1 MQTITTTNQL
11 QFQTNNNN
19 SMKSPATISLIDL
32 YNDAVSRLSGE
43 EIYSK
48 YQHDFNSDHNG
59 KMRGKPPFRE
69 SNSGSS
75 FTVYSDKGFF
85 DAGDGFA
92 GSPADYIHSLSS
104 GRWENAKGRDFFN
117 AVKILCEQA
126 GVTLPERELSQDEIE
141 KAQKWERRRVLLNHV
156 VEFNHGVLQSS
167 LGDIARDYLNSR
179 NINNDAINELKIGYC
194 HKSSDLFN
202 YLKSKGF
209 STDEINVTGVCDKK
223 LDKYISFPWWDSTGK
238 ILTIYYRYSAKKPPE
253 PKEDEEKI
261 PKTHALPGV
270 ETKSHPYLFN
280 SVVKNNHRECIFAE
294 GLFDVIALQLN
305 GETRACSGVAASFSG
320 GRNKEG
326 QITGQIKQLKRHR
339 IERVY
344 HIGDPDEGGDAGTES
359 NLKRLL
365 DAGIEVFIPERL
377 PDGLDPDEFIIRDG
391 IDALKKRVEDA
402 EHGLS
407 WMAKRLISKYSN
419 SDSDKIKLIKE
430 AKKWIQSIKN
440 LDPVIVEMYY
450 FSVIAKHLGIP
461 IDAFKNN
468 LSEDQ
473 GETSPSENETIEFPA
488 TEITQ
493 AAFQFLYG
501 DKPWISVNGILYE
514 WMGTHYTKRE
524 DVTERKRIAN
534 YLNKYCVGKKF
545 PYAKPGFIS
554 MVLDWAKSL
563 LGLHPDEIN
572 PSALNC
578 TNGILKIN
586 WVAIAPNLHP
596 IPKYELIPHSPDF
609 YFLYEPIV
617 TFDQKADPS
626 HCNKMLEAL
635 DPEQQDIFL
644 KTIGASLDL
653 ATVRRFKGR
662 SIKALLCKGHGS
674 NGKDTLREAVAA
686 LYGYHGMTGAGLDDF
701 AQYDSG
707 RKFPLA
713 KLIYSRVNWASENGN
728 AASLDK
734 IQSLKAAITGDT
746 LSHERKGEN
755 ESEFNPQ
762 AILLFNINDVPRL
775 GASLEAIKSRFAVLS
790 FDRTYKV
797 GADPSKGEIEAD
809 SRLKYDPEWVKE
821 NILPA
826 FLNKVLQGLTDLM
839 VNGIDYNCTERAL
852 DEIRC
857 QNGHLW
863 QFASDTGLTYNPDET
878 LSAQELWE
886 VLEAW
891 YLNNGTLTHEEDN
904 KGKVKNIWEEPM
916 NKSDKLIKTKNH
928 VIAGFLKIFPKAS
941 RVVMDS
947 KNGKTGIKGLCFTL
961 PGNSPGN
968 LRVTCGYPDG
978 YQNPYTEGVP
988 GKSGNFS
995 ELRAQEKN
1003 IDISPA
1009 ITSAIAD
1016 EMEDDIAKTY
1026 PTYPEPLQD
1035 KEKVTLQDTQNIPGE
1050 LPGELPLPSDY
1061 QPDNKATGF
1070 DGLDVG
1076 DVLIAEFAELHLI
1089 TARRGQQWLTH
1100 RGEYV
1105 SRTALQNQDFKV
1117 PTIGEMVTA
1126 IQKIIVHKNSA
1137 MAHLLKVTYE
1147 NDPNSLF
1154 CQAIATD
1161 EKLKEIYNL

>member
-1 MQTITTTNQL
+1 MLTS
-11 QFQTNNNN
+11 TNNHSRISESTIDEIKDIPITQIAEDFELNLK
-19 SMKSPATISLIDL
+19 KSGAGFVTLCPFHDEKTPSFTLTDGKGFYCFGCGESGGSIELFKK
-32 YNDAVSRLSGE
+32 LSG
-43 EIYSK
+43 IDK
-48 YQHDFNSDHNG
+48 
-59 KMRGKPPFRE
+59 FRE
-69 SNSGSS
+69 AVVEMAPRYNIPLEYESRDD
-75 FTVYSDKGFF
+75 SDRDQNYQTYK
-85 DAGDGFA
+85 APQQKSTHKPKKTIA
-92 GSPADYIHSLSS
+92 
-104 GRWENAKGRDFFN
+104 ENQ
-117 AVKILCEQA
+117 VKIA
-126 GVTLPERELSQDEIE
+126 TFPEIPDD
-141 KAQKWERRRVLLNHV
+141 KAQRISYKVGELT
-156 VEFNHGVLQSS
+156 
-167 LGDIARDYLNSR
+167 
-179 NINNDAINELKIGYC
+179 ELKI
-194 HKSSDLFN
+194 
-202 YLKSKGF
+202 
-209 STDEINVTGVCDKK
+209 
-223 LDKYISFPWWDSTGK
+223 
-238 ILTIYYRYSAKKPPE
+238 IYQYSQ
-253 PKEDEEKI
+253 
-261 PKTHALPGV
+261 TQRV
-270 ETKSHPYLFN
+270 E
-280 SVVKNNHRECIFAE
+280 
-294 GLFDVIALQLN
+294 
-305 GETRACSGVAASFSG
+305 
-320 GRNKEG
+320 
-326 QITGQIKQLKRHR
+326 R
-339 IERVY
+339 IERYDINNNRIIFTIPNRKPDDKHFIPY
-344 HIGDPDEGGDAGTES
+344 HINSGGNDINKKGDNPWPLYRFNDVINHGKSKFVLMVEGEACVEATRGLGVVAMSVMGSKSKDDVARAVAELAAIDVNIIYFGDNDIAGQKYAKNVLEACQNYNRSAENQIDCIIIDPLDFWPEMPEKGDIVDFTKAYPDISRD
-359 NLKRLL
+359 
-365 DAGIEVFIPERL
+365 DFIERL
-377 PDGLDPDEFIIRDG
+377 EQAIH
-391 IDALKKRVEDA
+391 AAVE
-402 EHGLS
+402 
-407 WMAKRLISKYSN
+407 R
-419 SDSDKIKLIKE
+419 
-430 AKKWIQSIKN
+430 Q
-440 LDPVIVEMYY
+440 
-450 FSVIAKHLGIP
+450 
-461 IDAFKNN
+461 NN

-473 GETSPSENETIEFPA
+473 GENSPSENETIEFPA

-501 DKPWISVNGILYE
+501 DKPWIAVNGVLHE

-524 DVTERKRIAN
+524 DITERKRIAN

-563 LGLHPDEIN
+563 LGMHPDEIN

-578 TNGILKIN
+578 SNGILKIN
-586 WVAIAPNLHP
+586 WVSNPPNLHP
-596 IPKYELIPHSPDF
+596 IPKYELIPHSPDY

-857 QNGHLW
+857 QNSHLW

-886 VLEAW
+886 ALEAW
-891 YLNNGTLTHEEDN
+891 YAANGTLTYEEDN
-904 KGKVKNIWEEPM
+904 KGKIKNVWEEPM

-928 VIAGFLKIFPKAS
+928 VIQGFLKIFPKAS

-947 KNGKTGIKGLCFTL
+947 KNGKTGIKGLCFTS

-1003 IDISPA
+1003 IDISPVIA
-1009 ITSAIAD
+1009 EVIAD
-1016 EMEDDIAKTY
+1016 EIEDDIAKTY

-1035 KEKVTLQDTQNIPGE
+1035 KENVTRDITRDLPATLPDTGDFKPPSEQTPIITPGTYLDPDGFPRKIDCDDSGCCTDQHGTVIGAVEFKTFKFWTKDDGQKLLDNVLQSVNFLEGHDATAIEILLSHP
-1050 LPGELPLPSDY
+1050 PT
-1061 QPDNKATGF
+1061 KAQMNLLKSKIKSF
-1070 DGLDVG
+1070 LG
-1076 DVLIAEFAELHLI
+1076 DDKWAL
-1089 TARRGQQWLTH
+1089 
-1100 RGEYV
+1100 
-1105 SRTALQNQDFKV
+1105 LQNYSKSRK
-1117 PTIGEMVTA
+1117 G
-1126 IQKIIVHKNSA
+1126 
-1137 MAHLLKVTYE
+1137 
-1147 NDPNSLF
+1147 
-1154 CQAIATD
+1154 
-1161 EKLKEIYNL
+1161 